1 MYFISMHSIFS
12 LNVPIIFPKVYNVN
26 FSALFRLTFLFSS
39 AILHHV
45 PAMETPMRSFMYLPI
60 LRNARMIFITM
71 YKYNNSTA
79 IITETMEKK
88 KWTQKQKANF
98 QPTQLS

>member
-1 MYFISMHSIFS
+1 MF
-12 LNVPIIFPKVYNVN
+12 
-26 FSALFRLTFLFSS
+26 
-39 AILHHV
+39 
-45 PAMETPMRSFMYLPI
+45 
-60 LRNARMIFITM
+60 FITM

>member
-1 MYFISMHSIFS
+1 MPIFHSMF
-12 LNVPIIFPKVYNVN
+12 PIIFPKVYNVN
-26 FSALFRLTFLFSS
+26 FSVRFRLTFLFSS

-45 PAMETPMRSFMYLPI
+45 PAMESHAFIHALPI

-71 YKYNNSTA
+71 YKYNNSMA

-88 KWTQKQKANF
+88 K
-98 QPTQLS
+98 